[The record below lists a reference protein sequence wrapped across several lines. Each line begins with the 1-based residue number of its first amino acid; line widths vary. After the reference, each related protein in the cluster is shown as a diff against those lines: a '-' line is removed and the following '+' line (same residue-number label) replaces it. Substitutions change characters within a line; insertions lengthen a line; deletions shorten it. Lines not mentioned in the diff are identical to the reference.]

1 MAPQLLIVFESH
13 TGNTRKMALAV
24 AAGAEEIPGVQ
35 VVVESVAQARA
46 QHLAEADG
54 LILGTPTRN
63 AKIPPAM
70 KQFLELVKQAPVR
83 GKLGAVFG
91 SYGWSG
97 EAVGLMRSSLVSLGM
112 RVPGVGVRAK
122 RTPDAAALD
131 KCRSLGASVGQRLVE
146 QAGPAKPDPPD
157 GEEQP

>member
-1 MAPQLLIVFESH
+1 MVL
-13 TGNTRKMALAV
+13 
-24 AAGAEEIPGVQ
+24 
-35 VVVESVAQARA
+35 ESVTQARA
-46 QHLAEADG
+46 QHLAEADAV
-54 LILGTPTRN
+54 ILGAPTRN

-70 KQFLELVKQAPVR
+70 KRFLKDLKQAPVH

-97 EAVGLMRSSLVSLGM
+97 EAVPLMRSSLVALGM

-131 KCRSLGASVGQRLVE
+131 KCRSLGASVAHRLIE
-146 QAGPAKPDPPD
+146 QASPAKPPAPD

>member
-1 MAPQLLIVFESH
+1 MSPRLHVVFESH
-13 TGNTRKMALAV
+13 TGNTRRMAQAV
-24 AAGAEEIPGVQ
+24 AAGAEEIQGVQ
-35 VVVESVAQARA
+35 VVLESVAQARA
-46 QHLAEADG
+46 QDLAETDAI
-54 LILGTPTRN
+54 ILGAPTRN
-63 AKIPPAM
+63 ARVPAAM
-70 KQFLELVKQAPVR
+70 TQFLELLKQVPVQ

-97 EAVGLMRSSLVSLGM
+97 EAVGLMRSSLVALGM

-131 KCRSLGASVGQRLVE
+131 KCRSLGASLAQRLCE
-146 QAGPAKPDPPD
+146 QGSPAKPAPPD